1 MRARTRVSTAIV
13 LMSKDFRPSRM
24 VAPPASTARTVK
36 RSDKQS
42 TAYCKTPD
50 VGREQD
56 RYAAVV
62 RNANIKIEQ

>member
-1 MRARTRVSTAIV
+1 V
-13 LMSKDFRPSRM
+13 

-42 TAYCKTPD
+42 TAYCETPD

-62 RNANIKIEQ
+62 KDANIKIEQ